1 MEGQDFK
8 FYYANNDSKFDK
20 DFMELNKSWGDKN
33 IRLVII
39 SPKVTVGCNCG
50 QEGIFDEIFIYA
62 TPLSVVIRVI
72 LQMMAR
78 IRNQNPTWYIYIFLI
93 LIDHVKN

>member
-39 SPKVTVGCNCG
+39 SPKVTVGCNCD
-50 QEGIFDEIFIYA
+50 QADIFDEIFIYA

-78 IRNQNPTWYIYIFLI
+78 IRKPKSNGTFIYF
-93 LIDHVKN
+93 